1 MDHAHVFLL
10 PSLLTHLS
18 ATAQHP
24 SYFLSKLCSAAPGAT
39 ISDEE
44 DMPWGEQAQ
53 LAIEQEAGFRRSLG
67 GRPKPDRHSAV
78 GPNHMRCLPEEE
90 DCWLS
95 SSARTKFL
103 GKSLQQQRR
112 STGRLRCR
120 AVPSCHGCHNP
131 DSAGQVSACLTPV
144 DIADQSNCSISSGS
158 SCRLQA
164 SSGESSSGMHIMR
177 GRRQQQQGG
186 QLQCVSTAYSS
197 DVKSIHSRHLW
208 QLRSHQ
214 QHSMH
219 SRAQS
224 MHSSRQ
230 GSAHRHQDGGMHC
243 LHSVQATCPD
253 IGRQCGLKMAADS
266 RCQPTRHVPPPW
278 SQQRCKQSSTRS
290 QGMLESGSDTSPAGR
305 CMLGASQ
312 QGAGSAPGR
321 VFGLQQVQ
329 SKRTGHLR
337 HHVQLARPLRLLVN
351 QHSSSTLLKQP
362 SHLLRMKALMTC

>member
-1 MDHAHVFLL
+1 MFTL

-18 ATAQHP
+18 LQHP
-24 SYFLSKLCSAAPGAT
+24 SYFLSKLCSAAPGGT

-53 LAIEQEAGFRRSLG
+53 LAIEQEAGFRKNQW
-67 GRPKPDRHSAV
+67 GRPKPDSRSAV

-95 SSARTKFL
+95 KKNPSGRTEFL
-103 GKSLQQQRR
+103 GRSLHQHGR
-112 STGRLRCR
+112 SADRLRCR
-120 AVPSCHGCHNP
+120 AGPSHHGCHNP
-131 DSAGQVSACLTPV
+131 DNIAQVSACRTSV
-144 DIADQSNCSISSGS
+144 DIAEQSSCGISGSTGS
-158 SCRLQA
+158 SCRSEA
-164 SSGESSSGMHIMR
+164 SNDSSHGGMHGR
-177 GRRQQQQGG
+177 GQQQQGC

-197 DVKSIHSRHLW
+197 DVKSVHSRHLW

-219 SRAQS
+219 SMHSRTHS

-230 GSAHRHQDGGMHC
+230 DSAHCHQDGGMQC

-253 IGRQCGLKMAADS
+253 TSRQCGCRLASDS
-266 RCQPTRHVPPPW
+266 RCRSIRHAPPPW
-278 SQQRCKQSSTRS
+278 SQQRCKQSCTRS
-290 QGMLESGSDTSPAGR
+290 QGMLEAGRGTNLAGR

-312 QGAGSAPGR
+312 QGAGSMPGR

-329 SKRTGHLR
+329 SKRAGHLR
-337 HHVQLARPLRLLVN
+337 HHVQLARPMRLLVN

-362 SHLLRMKALMTC
+362 SHLLRM